1 MPLDPKR
8 PITYLIT
15 SGQTTLKTSPN
26 SNEFSNILH
35 LIEAAVAAELS
46 LIQIREKQLSTR
58 VLYELV
64 VRGAALTRGTRS
76 RLLVNDR
83 IDVALTAPADGVHLT
98 SGSMPAA
105 AARQLCSRE
114 FLIGASTHS
123 MAEAKA
129 AQEGGSDFVLFGP
142 VFETE
147 SKKIFGPP
155 QGLEKLREV
164 SSELGAFP
172 VIAIGGVTVESSAT
186 CFRVGASGVAAI
198 RLFSDARK
206 LSETV
211 KAIQHNYEL
220 ERKYEG

>member
-15 SGQTTLKTSPN
+15 SGQTTLKTSPD
-26 SNEFSNILH
+26 SDEFSNILQ

-64 VRGAALTRGTRS
+64 VKGAALTRGSRT

-83 IDVALTAPADGVHLT
+83 VDVALTAPADGVHLA
-98 SGSMPAA
+98 SDSMPAA
-105 AARQLCSRE
+105 DVRQLCSGE

-123 MAEAKA
+123 LAEAKVSRDSGA
-129 AQEGGSDFVLFGP
+129 DFVLFGP

-147 SKKIFGPP
+147 SKKRFGPP
-155 QGLEKLREV
+155 QGLEKLKEV
-164 SSELGAFP
+164 STELGAFP
-172 VIAIGGVTVESSAT
+172 VLAIGGVTVENSLE
-186 CFRVGASGVAAI
+186 CFRAGASGVAAI
-198 RLFSDARK
+198 RLFGDARN
-206 LSETV
+206 LSERV
-211 KAIQHNYEL
+211 KAIRETFSV
-220 ERKYEG
+220 

>member
-83 IDVALTAPADGVHLT
+83 VDVALTAPADGVHLT

-105 AARQLCSRE
+105 AARQLCSSE

-123 MAEAKA
+123 LAEAKA
-129 AQEGGSDFVLFGP
+129 AQEGGADFVLFGP

-155 QGLEKLREV
+155 QGLEKLKEV
-164 SSELGAFP
+164 SRELAALP
-172 VIAIGGVTVESSAT
+172 VLAIGGVTVENSLE
-186 CFRVGASGVAAI
+186 CFQAGASGVAAI
-198 RLFSDARK
+198 RLLGDARE
-206 LSETV
+206 LSGNV
-211 KAIQHNYEL
+211 RAIR
-220 ERKYEG
+220 ERFAV

>member
-15 SGQTTLKTSPN
+15 SGQTTRKTSPN

-83 IDVALTAPADGVHLT
+83 VDVALAAPADGVHLT

-105 AARQLCSRE
+105 AARQLGSSE

-129 AQEGGSDFVLFGP
+129 AQEGGADFVLFGP

-155 QGLEKLREV
+155 QGLEKLREL

-198 RLFSDARK
+198 RLFSDATK

-211 KAIQHNYEL
+211 EAIQHNYEL
-220 ERKYEG
+220 ERK

>member
-15 SGQTTLKTSPN
+15 SGQTTLKTSPD

-64 VRGAALTRGTRS
+64 VRGATLTRGTRS

-83 IDVALTAPADGVHLT
+83 VDVALTASADGVHLT

-105 AARQLCSRE
+105 AVRQLCSSE

-123 MAEAKA
+123 LAGAKA
-129 AQEGGSDFVLFGP
+129 AQKGGADFVLFGP

-172 VIAIGGVTVESSAT
+172 VIAIGGVTVENSVE
-186 CFRVGASGVAAI
+186 CFQAGASGVAAI
-198 RLFSDARK
+198 RLFGDARE
-206 LSETV
+206 LGERV
-211 KAIQHNYEL
+211 KAIRACFSHATK
-220 ERKYEG
+220 RT